1 MVLTFTKIYLRSNIY
16 AMNKDYYKILGV
28 DKKAS
33 KTEIKK
39 AFHKL
44 AHKYH
49 PDKANGN
56 EDKFKE
62 ASEAYA
68 VLSDDRKRSEY
79 DTYGQSFGG
88 NGGPQG
94 GFGGFSG
101 FGQGTQGFEFDLGDI
116 FGDIF
121 GGRSRVKRGSD
132 ISIDIEVSFAEAVFG
147 VERKIVLTKNSV
159 CSSCGGSGAKK
170 GSEMET
176 CSTCGGS
183 GKVHE
188 TKQSFLGAFSTVK
201 TCEKCKGKGRVPK
214 EKCKDCRGAGI
225 LRKQEEF
232 KIKIPAGI
240 NNGEMIRLAGAGEA
254 ISDGNP
260 GDLYIKVHVTPH
272 PEFKKRG
279 SDLIMDL
286 GVKLTDA
293 LLGAEYGVETLDG
306 KIKVKIPKGVT
317 HGEILR
323 VKNKGVPISE
333 RRRGNLLITINIK
346 LPNKLSRKAKKLVEE
361 LKNEGV

>member
-1 MVLTFTKIYLRSNIY
+1 
-16 AMNKDYYKILGV
+16 MNKDYYKILGI

-49 PDKANGN
+49 PDKANGD
-56 EDKFKE
+56 EAKFKE
-62 ASEAYA
+62 ASEAYS

-94 GFGGFSG
+94 GFGGFDFSG
-101 FGQGTQGFEFDLGDI
+101 FQQGNGGVEFDLGDL
-116 FGDIF
+116 FGDFF
-121 GGRSRVKRGSD
+121 GGRNRVKRGSD
-132 ISIDIEVSFAEAVFG
+132 ISIDIQATFAEAVFG
-147 VERKIVLTKNSV
+147 VERKIVLTKNST
-159 CSSCGGSGAKK
+159 CSLCNGTGAKK
-170 GSEMET
+170 GSAMET
-176 CSTCGGS
+176 CSTCGGN
-183 GKVHE
+183 GKIHE
-188 TKQSFLGAFSTVK
+188 TKQSFLGSFSTVK
-201 TCEKCKGKGRVPK
+201 TCEKCQGKGKIPK
-214 EKCKDCRGAGI
+214 EKCSECHGTGV

-232 KIKIPAGI
+232 KIKIPSGI

-254 ISDGNP
+254 ISNGNP
-260 GDLYIKVHVTPH
+260 GDLYIKVHVSPH
-272 PEFKKRG
+272 AEFKKQG
-279 SDLIMDL
+279 SDLTMDL

-293 LLGAEYGVETLDG
+293 LLGAEYNVETLDG
-306 KIKVKIPKGVT
+306 KIKISIPKGIT

-323 VKNKGVPISE
+323 VKDKGVPISE
-333 RRRGNLLITINIK
+333 KKRGNLLITLNIK
-346 LPNKLSRKAKKLVEE
+346 LPNKLSRKAKQLVEE

>member
-1 MVLTFTKIYLRSNIY
+1 
-16 AMNKDYYKILGV
+16 MNKDYYKILGI

-33 KTEIKK
+33 KTDIKK

-49 PDKANGN
+49 PDKANGD
-56 EDKFKE
+56 EGKFKE
-62 ASEAYA
+62 ASEAYS

-88 NGGPQG
+88 NGVPQG

-101 FGQGTQGFEFDLGDI
+101 FEGFGQGSQGFEFDLGDI

-121 GGRSRVKRGSD
+121 SGRSRAKRGSD
-132 ISIDIEVSFAEAVFG
+132 ISIDIQVSFAEAIFG
-147 VERKIVLTKNSV
+147 IERKVVLTKNSTCSV
-159 CSSCGGSGAKK
+159 CNGTGAKK

-176 CSTCGGS
+176 CSVCGGN
-183 GKVHE
+183 GKIHE
-188 TKQSFLGAFSTVK
+188 TKQSFLGSFSTVK
-201 TCEKCKGKGRVPK
+201 TCEKCQGKGKIPK
-214 EKCKDCRGAGI
+214 DKCSDCDGIGI

-254 ISDGNP
+254 VVGGNP
-260 GDLYIKVHVTPH
+260 GDLYIKVHVASH
-272 PEFKKRG
+272 SLFKKQG

-293 LLGAEYGVETLDG
+293 LLGSEYNVETLDG
-306 KIKVKIPKGVT
+306 KIKIKIPKGVT

-323 VKNKGVPISE
+323 VKDKGVPLSE
-333 RRRGNLLITINIK
+333 RRRGNLLITLNIK
-346 LPNKLSRKAKKLVEE
+346 LPNKLSRKAKQLVEE

>member
-1 MVLTFTKIYLRSNIY
+1 
-16 AMNKDYYKILGV
+16 MNKDYYKILGV

-56 EDKFKE
+56 EAKFKE

-88 NGGPQG
+88 NGAPQG
-94 GFGGFSG
+94 GFGGFGG
-101 FGQGTQGFEFDLGDI
+101 FSQQGGVEFDLGDI

-121 GGRSRVKRGSD
+121 GGRNRVKRGSD
-132 ISIDIEVSFAEAVFG
+132 ISIDIEVSFAEAIFG
-147 VERKIVLTKNSV
+147 IDRKIVLTKNSI
-159 CSSCGGSGAKK
+159 CLSCEGSGAKK
-170 GSEMET
+170 GSEMKT
-176 CSTCGGS
+176 CSACGGK
-183 GKVHE
+183 GKIHE
-188 TKQSFLGAFSTVK
+188 TKQSFLGAFSTIK
-201 TCEKCKGKGRVPK
+201 TCDKCHGKGRIPK
-214 EKCKDCRGAGI
+214 EKCKECRGGGI
-225 LRKQEEF
+225 LKKQEEF

-240 NNGEMIRLAGAGEA
+240 NDGEMIRLAGAGEA
-254 ISDGNP
+254 IADGNP

-272 PEFKKRG
+272 KVFKKRG
-279 SDLIMDL
+279 NDLIMDL

-293 LLGAEYGVETLDG
+293 LLGAEYNVETLDANLPAG
-306 KIKVKIPKGVT
+306 KAGLKVKIPKGVT

-323 VKNKGVPISE
+323 VKGKGVPISE
-333 RRRGNLLITINIK
+333 RRRGNLLITLNIK
-346 LPNKLSRKAKKLVEE
+346 FPNKLSRKAKKLVEE

>member
-1 MVLTFTKIYLRSNIY
+1 
-16 AMNKDYYKILGV
+16 MNKDYYKILGV

-33 KTEIKK
+33 KTDIKK

-49 PDKANGN
+49 PDKKDGDEA
-56 EDKFKE
+56 KFKE
-62 ASEAYA
+62 ASEAYS

-88 NGGPQG
+88 NGAPQG

-101 FGQGTQGFEFDLGDI
+101 FGQGAQGFDFDLGDI

-121 GGRSRVKRGSD
+121 GGRGQRQKRGSD
-132 ISIDIEVSFAEAVFG
+132 ISVDIEISFAEAVFG
-147 VERKIVLTKNSV
+147 IERKIVLTKNSTCSV
-159 CSSCGGSGAKK
+159 CKGTGAKE
-170 GSEMET
+170 GSAMET
-176 CSTCGGS
+176 CSTCNGQ

-188 TKQSFLGAFSTVK
+188 TKQSFLGSFSTVR
-201 TCEKCKGKGRVPK
+201 TCEKCQGKGKIPK
-214 EKCKDCRGAGI
+214 EKCKECRGDGI
-225 LRKQEEF
+225 ARKQEEF

-240 NNGEMIRLAGAGEA
+240 NNGEMIRLTGAGEA
-254 ISDGNP
+254 IPDGVP
-260 GDLYIKVHVTPH
+260 GDLYIKIHVTPH
-272 PEFKKRG
+272 KIFKKQG
-279 SDLIMDL
+279 VDLTMDL

-293 LLGAEYGVETLDG
+293 LLGAEYNVETLDG
-306 KIKVKIPKGVT
+306 KIEIKIPKGVT

-323 VKNKGVPISE
+323 VKEKGVPITD
-333 RRRGNLLITINIK
+333 RKRGNLLITLNIK
-346 LPNKLSRKAKKLVEE
+346 LPTKLSRKAKQLVEE